1 MSRMMLSGNFGRTL
15 KHKPMTTRNK
25 QQLLFII
32 FSLICLLVQSIL
44 VNAQTPHKKKYK
56 GFEVSFASRAFT
68 VDSDIAKIN
77 GVAASHAG
85 GMVGLVYGGE
95 ALRATLGFGY
105 YSSVGKIAGT
115 IDLFEAALATYFYPL
130 GLLSRNSSRLQPYL
144 TAGIAQNSFRM
155 YGYYINKEPGVTNYS
170 QAEAPYLGAI
180 QQVNGSAGAGVD
192 FKLLDAYDFIHVFA
206 EVSQG
211 YAMASNS
218 TSTSFQHTD
227 INHGLLMQVGIRFGA
242 NR

>member
-1 MSRMMLSGNFGRTL
+1 
-15 KHKPMTTRNK
+15 MTTRIK
-25 QQLLFII
+25 QKLLFII

-44 VNAQTPHKKKYK
+44 VSAQAPHRKKYK
-56 GFEVSFASRAFT
+56 GFEVNFASRSFT

-77 GVAASHAG
+77 GSTASHAG
-85 GMVGLVYGGE
+85 GMIGLVYGGE
-95 ALRATLGFGY
+95 AFRATLGFGY

-115 IDLFEAALATYFYPL
+115 IDLFEAELATYFYPL
-130 GLLSRNSSRLQPYL
+130 GLLPRNGSRLQPYL

-180 QQVNGSAGAGVD
+180 QQVNASAGAGVD

-206 EVSQG
+206 EVTKR
-211 YAMASNS
+211 YAMAASS
-218 TSTSFQHTD
+218 TEASFQHTT
-227 INHGLLMQVGIRFGA
+227 INNGLQIQAGLRFGA